1 MLRLFYALLAASLL
15 LLSISCEKRSQADD
29 NKLESIGDQV
39 DGKEKSAQ
47 ERRQERVNKESNK
60 IDDLIRSNSALAEL
74 ISKHRAVPDWEK
86 EVRDR
91 GRVFAFDVQEAIVR
105 QDKRPIL
112 LVTEIDDAVKDGDKY
127 YLNLEAIN
135 YTADI
140 YFTLECSAEQV
151 QQIAGQV
158 ESVKDNYA
166 IIADVASVR
175 KIRFSVEASPQSEDE
190 AEIELNASDAFNAR
204 GRF

>member
-1 MLRLFYALLAASLL
+1 M
-15 LLSISCEKRSQADD
+15 
-29 NKLESIGDQV
+29 
-39 DGKEKSAQ
+39 
-47 ERRQERVNKESNK
+47 
-60 IDDLIRSNSALAEL
+60 
-74 ISKHRAVPDWEK
+74 
-86 EVRDR
+86 RDR